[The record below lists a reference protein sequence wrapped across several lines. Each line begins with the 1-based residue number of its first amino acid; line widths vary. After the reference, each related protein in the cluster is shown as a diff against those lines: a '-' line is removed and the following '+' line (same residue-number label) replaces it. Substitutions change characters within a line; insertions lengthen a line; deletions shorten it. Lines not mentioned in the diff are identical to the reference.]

1 MDTDISHRPWECSGG
16 REPGSLTGASPKD
29 AKQLWR
35 GARQACDHFPSAAG
49 APPDARQR
57 GGPHSLDSGLL
68 HERIFWPKDTS
79 GDVPI
84 LLSNIQLQRGEIEQN
99 VISVPPPPHPLL
111 IDYNPSSLSVTTS

>member
-57 GGPHSLDSGLL
+57 GAPALWILGFCMNRFSGPKIPVVMYLFCFQTYSFSE
-68 HERIFWPKDTS
+68 ER
-79 GDVPI
+79 
-84 LLSNIQLQRGEIEQN
+84 LSRM
-99 VISVPPPPHPLL
+99 
-111 IDYNPSSLSVTTS
+111 